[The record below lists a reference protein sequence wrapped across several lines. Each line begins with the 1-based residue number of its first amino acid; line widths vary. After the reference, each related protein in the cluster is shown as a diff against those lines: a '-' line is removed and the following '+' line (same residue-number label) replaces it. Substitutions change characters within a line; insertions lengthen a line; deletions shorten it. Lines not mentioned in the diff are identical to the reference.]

1 MRTKTGPGPDG
12 KPTMVCPLSKV
23 RPGTSVRIKQLLAA
37 PEMCRRLR
45 EMGLCE
51 EKKIKLLLQH
61 QNVIC
66 EVCNVRLG
74 ISAELADSIVVEA
87 VAPHSRAA

>member
-12 KPTMVCPLSKV
+12 KPAMVCPLSQV

-45 EMGLCE
+45 EMGLC
-51 EKKIKLLLQH
+51 
-61 QNVIC
+61 
-66 EVCNVRLG
+66 
-74 ISAELADSIVVEA
+74 
-87 VAPHSRAA
+87 